1 MNDKKNSNSWSLIEQ
16 ALKEATEIKTPE
28 LTIDLPHN
36 QKLTIG
42 QLKPNTIVEI
52 ATWRGTSAPDENSV
66 RMLIGASLQ
75 NGEEMAAENAQLE
88 NVIEALESEEYVPE
102 EQAPEVDAPVVDER
116 PMWSWPELEVKVDEA
131 MESMSQTKETST
143 PISFGGPA
151 TSTAWELVQK
161 MEQERQLEKQTQF
174 QKEMGR
180 KQMRKINSKKSL
192 RFRLLSIFG
201 PLISIALILGG
212 LNISGIL
219 AFDHPQV
226 GPELP
231 FGASTSSLVAI
242 VPNAEPAAGDF
253 AMATLDGKRNLVRV
267 ESLSGSDFVVSTM
280 AGQKVITNAE
290 LDGKMSFLVP
300 FVGFL
305 WQVVGQ

>member
-1 MNDKKNSNSWSLIEQ
+1 VSEKNKSNSWSLIEQ

-52 ATWRGTSAPDENSV
+52 ATWRGTGAPDENSV

-75 NGEEMAAENAQLE
+75 NGEEMAAENSKIE
-88 NVIEALESEEYVPE
+88 DVIEAMESEEYVPE
-102 EQAPEVDAPVVDER
+102 QVEAEVPEPVVDER
-116 PMWSWPELEVKVDEA
+116 PMWSWPELEVKVDQA
-131 MESMSQTKETST
+131 MESISEPKVPAT
-143 PISFGGPA
+143 PISAGGPA
-151 TSTAWELVQK
+151 SPTAWELVQK
-161 MEQERQLEKQTQF
+161 MERERLQEKRTEF

-180 KQMRKINSKKSL
+180 KQMRKNSSKKDL
-192 RFRLLSIFG
+192 RFRLLSILG
-201 PLISIALILGG
+201 PIAAFLLIIGG
-212 LNISGIL
+212 LNVSGTL

-231 FGASTSSLVAI
+231 FGSATSSLVAI
-242 VPNAEPAAGDF
+242 VPNAQPAAGDF
-253 AMATLDGKRNLVRV
+253 AMATIEGERNLVRV

-280 AGQKVITNAE
+280 AGQKVLTAE
-290 LDGKMSFLVP
+290 DLDGKMSFLIP
-300 FVGFL
+300 FVGLL

>member
-1 MNDKKNSNSWSLIEQ
+1 MSEKNKSNSWSLIEQ
-16 ALKEATEIKTPE
+16 ALQEATEIKTPE

-52 ATWRGTSAPDENSV
+52 ATWRGTGAPDENSV

-75 NGEEMAAENAQLE
+75 NGEEMAAENSKIE
-88 NVIEALESEEYVPE
+88 DVIEAMESEKYVPE
-102 EQAPEVDAPVVDER
+102 QVEAEVPEPVVDER
-116 PMWSWPELEVKVDEA
+116 PTWSWPELEVKVDQA
-131 MESMSQTKETST
+131 MESISESKVSAT
-143 PISFGGPA
+143 PISAGGPA
-151 TSTAWELVQK
+151 SLTAWELVQK
-161 MEQERQLEKQTQF
+161 MERERRQEKQTEF

-180 KQMRKINSKKSL
+180 KQMRKNSSKKDL
-192 RFRLLSIFG
+192 RIRLLSIFG
-201 PLISIALILGG
+201 PIAAFVLIIGG
-212 LNISGIL
+212 LNVSGTL

-231 FGASTSSLVAI
+231 FGSATSSLVAI
-242 VPNAEPAAGDF
+242 VPNAQPTAGEF
-253 AMATLDGKRNLVRV
+253 AMATIEGERNLVRV

-280 AGQKVITNAE
+280 AGQKVLTSEE
-290 LDGKMSFLVP
+290 LDGKMSFLIP
-300 FVGFL
+300 FLGLL

>member
-1 MNDKKNSNSWSLIEQ
+1 MSEKNKSNSWSLIEQ

-52 ATWRGTSAPDENSV
+52 ATWRGTGAPDENSV

-75 NGEEMAAENAQLE
+75 NGEEMAAENSKIE
-88 NVIEALESEEYVPE
+88 DVIEAMESEEYAPEQVEPEVPE
-102 EQAPEVDAPVVDER
+102 PVVDTR
-116 PMWSWPELEVKVDEA
+116 PAWSWPELEVKVDQA
-131 MESMSQTKETST
+131 MESISESKAAAT
-143 PISFGGPA
+143 PLSAGGPA
-151 TSTAWELVQK
+151 SLTAWELVQK
-161 MEQERQLEKQTQF
+161 MEQERQQEKRTEF

-180 KQMRKINSKKSL
+180 KQMRKNSSKKDI
-192 RFRLLSIFG
+192 RIRLLSIFG
-201 PLISIALILGG
+201 PIAAFLLIIGG
-212 LNISGIL
+212 LNVSGTL

-231 FGASTSSLVAI
+231 FGSATSSLVAI
-242 VPNAEPAAGDF
+242 VPNAQPAAGEF
-253 AMATLDGKRNLVRV
+253 AMATIEGERNLVRV
-267 ESLSGSDFVVSTM
+267 ESLSGADFVVSTM
-280 AGQKVITNAE
+280 AGQKVLTAE
-290 LDGKMSFLVP
+290 DIDGKMSFLIP
-300 FVGFL
+300 FLGLL

>member
-1 MNDKKNSNSWSLIEQ
+1 MSEKKNSNSWSLIEQ

-52 ATWRGTSAPDENSV
+52 ATWRGTGAPDENSV

-75 NGEEMAAENAQLE
+75 NGDEIAAENAQIE
-88 NVIEALESEEYVPE
+88 NVIEAMESEEYVPE
-102 EQAPEVDAPVVDER
+102 ELAPEIPAPLVDER
-116 PMWSWPELEVKVDEA
+116 PMWSWPELEVKVDA
-131 MESMSQTKETST
+131 ALESISEPKHAPT
-143 PISFGGPA
+143 PISVGGP
-151 TSTAWELVQK
+151 TTPTAWELVQK

-192 RFRLLSIFG
+192 NFRLLSIFG
-201 PLISIALILGG
+201 PLISIALIIGG
-212 LNISGIL
+212 LNVSGIL

-267 ESLSGSDFVVSTM
+267 ESLAGSDFVVSTM
-280 AGQKVITNAE
+280 AGQKVITTAE

-300 FVGFL
+300 FLGYL

>member
-1 MNDKKNSNSWSLIEQ
+1 MNDKMNSNSWSLIEQ

>member
-1 MNDKKNSNSWSLIEQ
+1 MNEKNNANSWSLIEQ

-52 ATWRGTSAPDENSV
+52 ATWRGTGAPDENSV

-75 NGEEMAAENAQLE
+75 NGEEMAAENSKIE
-88 NVIEALESEEYVPE
+88 DVIEAMEAEEVVEP
-102 EQAPEVDAPVVDER
+102 PVDNR
-116 PMWSWPELEVKVDEA
+116 PMWSWPTTE
-131 MESMSQTKETST
+131 ETVVEKSSAPALGGPST
-143 PISFGGPA
+143 P
-151 TSTAWELVQK
+151 TAWELVQK
-161 MEQERQLEKQTQF
+161 MEQERAQAKQTEF

-180 KQMRKINSKKSL
+180 KQMRKSTSKKSL
-192 RFRLLSIFG
+192 NFRLLSIFG
-201 PLISIALILGG
+201 PLVSIALIIGG

-231 FGASTSSLVAI
+231 FGSATSSLVAI
-242 VPNAEPAAGDF
+242 VPNAEPAAGEF
-253 AMATLDGKRNLVRV
+253 AMATIEGERNLVRV
-267 ESLSGSDFVVSTM
+267 EALSGSDFVVSTM
-280 AGQKVITNAE
+280 AGQKVLTGAE
-290 LDGKMSFLVP
+290 LDGKMSFLIP
-300 FVGFL
+300 FVGYL
-305 WQVVGQ
+305 WTVVGQ

>member
-1 MNDKKNSNSWSLIEQ
+1 VSEKNNANSWSLIEQ

-52 ATWRGTSAPDENSV
+52 ATWRGTGAPDENSV

-75 NGEEMAAENAQLE
+75 NGEEMAAENSKIE
-88 NVIEALESEEYVPE
+88 NVIEAMEAEEYV
-102 EQAPEVDAPVVDER
+102 AEVAEPVVDQR
-116 PMWSWPELEVKVDEA
+116 PMWSWPELETKVDEA
-131 MESMSQTKETST
+131 MASIAEVKEKSL
-143 PISFGGPA
+143 PASVGGPA
-151 TSTAWELVQK
+151 TPTAWELVQK

-180 KQMRKINSKKSL
+180 KQMRKINSKKTVN
-192 RFRLLSIFG
+192 FRLLSIFG
-201 PLISIALILGG
+201 PLVAIALIIGG
-212 LNISGIL
+212 LNVSGIL

-242 VPNAEPAAGDF
+242 VPHAEPAAGEF

-280 AGQKVITNAE
+280 AGQKVIPANV
-290 LDGKMSFLVP
+290 LDGKMSFIVP
-300 FVGFL
+300 FLGFF
-305 WQVVGQ
+305 WQVFGQ

>member
-1 MNDKKNSNSWSLIEQ
+1 MSEKRDSNSWSLIEQ

-52 ATWRGTSAPDENSV
+52 ATWRGTGAPDENSV

-75 NGEEMAAENAQLE
+75 NGDEMAAENSKIE
-88 NVIEALESEEYVPE
+88 NVIEAMESEEYVPE
-102 EQAPEVDAPVVDER
+102 VPATPVDTR
-116 PMWSWPELEVKVDEA
+116 PMWSWPEPVATPDKGETVSSEVIPRSE
-131 MESMSQTKETST
+131 
-143 PISFGGPA
+143 PISVSGP
-151 TSTAWELVQK
+151 SSPSAWELVQK
-161 MEQERQLEKQTQF
+161 MEQERQQEKQTQF

-180 KQMRKINSKKSL
+180 KQMRKTKSKKDV
-192 RFRLLSIFG
+192 RFRLLAIIG
-201 PLISIALILGG
+201 PLVSIALIIGG

-231 FGASTSSLVAI
+231 FGSATSSLVAI
-242 VPNAEPAAGDF
+242 VPNAQPAAGEF
-253 AMATLDGKRNLVRV
+253 AMATIDGQRNLVRV
-267 ESLSGSDFVVSTM
+267 EALSGADFVVSTM
-280 AGQKVITNAE
+280 AGQKVITTGE
-290 LDGKMSFLVP
+290 LDGKMSFVIP

-305 WQVVGQ
+305 WQAVGQ